1 MSLSALLKNG
11 VSKIDKKGRNRQESQ
26 ERQMQP
32 PISASLLLGPL
43 YTIVVFRTLVQLSFL
58 TYIPIFLKQMNL
70 SPIRIGTAI
79 TAFAAAGAV
88 GGMIAGSLFDRI
100 GGRKLFL
107 ISAMISP
114 VFLLLTAQTR
124 SPEWLILWFS
134 LAGLFLMMTIPIS
147 VLMGQTIV
155 PGAIST
161 VSKRTLQNDG
171 SYSIMEA

>member
-1 MSLSALLKNG
+1 
-11 VSKIDKKGRNRQESQ
+11 
-26 ERQMQP
+26 MQP